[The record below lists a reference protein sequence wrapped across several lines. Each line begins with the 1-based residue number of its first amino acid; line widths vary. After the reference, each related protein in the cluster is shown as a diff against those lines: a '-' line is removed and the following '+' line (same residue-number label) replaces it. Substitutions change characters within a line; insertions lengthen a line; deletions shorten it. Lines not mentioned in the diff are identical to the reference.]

1 MNIKSMLLSANI
13 LEPSNH
19 CLCHQLCLQGTTT
32 ASKASC
38 ELPNCENGKE
48 GGHFT
53 SGGSVHQL
61 RGLHKIKTFLETYHL
76 TAVVGCSFKYLLE
89 NCI

>member
-1 MNIKSMLLSANI
+1 MMNIKSMLLSANI

-19 CLCHQLCLQGTTT
+19 RLCHQLCFQGTAT

-48 GGHFT
+48 GGAFYF
-53 SGGSVHQL
+53 
-61 RGLHKIKTFLETYHL
+61 RGLNTSAEKT
-76 TAVVGCSFKYLLE
+76 AQ
-89 NCI
+89 N